1 MRRPSVH
8 VARRGRCAGKERD
21 ESCLKRSCK
30 RSQNCRCR
38 ETHARERPK
47 SSRSGRGREEKA
59 PAGVRFGTECSTNQP
74 YCRVH
79 RPRAMGHSGEHTSR
93 ARDTWLRCVARRGWA
108 RVAVRRR
115 APVESRGSV
124 SRAGARERPLQ
135 ADSAGWY
142 CSQEYGLLEKT
153 VVQVRWLEPP
163 ACDFAMMMDRVASA
177 ENDPGMHLASLAP
190 AQRRTIV
197 MSDPRPCP
205 PGASANDGAGVVG
218 RRSGSQRR
226 PALESSRI
234 DVAHSERTTAN
245 RHVSGTIR
253 QAFL

>member
-1 MRRPSVH
+1 MLENGQNRRDPDGGEKKKRPQASDSGRN
-8 VARRGRCAGKERD
+8 ARRI
-21 ESCLKRSCK
+21 
-30 RSQNCRCR
+30 
-38 ETHARERPK
+38 
-47 SSRSGRGREEKA
+47 SRIA
-59 PAGVRFGTECSTNQP
+59 AFT
-74 YCRVH
+74 

-142 CSQEYGLLEKT
+142 CSREYGLLEKT